1 MAGSKAGR
9 SLRDARTAARFD
21 TRMPVRI
28 ARGQGTT
35 HNISAQ
41 GVYFETDD
49 PPPEGALVSFSVEYT
64 LYGRK
69 HRLLCEGKVVRVE
82 PRGATVGVAARLV
95 APFFETEEVVA
106 APVARTV
113 EA

>member
-9 SLRDARTAARFD
+9 GTREARTAVRFD
-21 TRMPVRI
+21 SRMPVRI
-28 ARGQGTT
+28 AHAAGTT

-41 GVYFETDD
+41 GVYFETDVR
-49 PPPEGALVSFSVEYT
+49 PHEGTLVNFSVEYT

-82 PRGATVGVAARLV
+82 PRGTKVGVAARLV
-95 APFFETEEVVA
+95 APFFEEEVA
-106 APVARTV
+106 EPASARSS
-113 EA
+113 EPS